1 MAEARTIK
9 SGGKVGKK
17 YYYVYETGEVTSSS
31 DPTIAV
37 GSNVYEQ
44 EIRKDPRPAKDRPTD
59 TDENR
64 NRIRS
69 VTNSLIG
76 IKDPDVVMAQLLQVL
91 EKADA
96 PIPGKYYVYRY
107 RAITPNIRYDRNP
120 VVQMRMPFGNGWV
133 AQNYHWLGRGQ
144 SVRKYLSSE
153 VVSDGIYEIYPSE
166 LRDVLTLPLADFAMS
181 S

>member
-9 SGGKVGKK
+9 DGGRVGKK

-31 DPTIAV
+31 DPSIIV

-44 EIRKDPRPAKDRPTD
+44 GIRKDPRPAKDRPTD

-69 VTNSLIG
+69 VTNQLIG
-76 IKDPDVVMAQLLQVL
+76 VKDPDVVMGQLLQVL
-91 EKADA
+91 QKADA
-96 PIPGKYYVYRY
+96 PIPGKLYVYRY
-107 RAITPNIRYDRNP
+107 RAITPGIRYDRNP
-120 VVQMRMPFGNGWV
+120 VVQMRTPLGDGWI
-133 AQNYHWLGRGQ
+133 AQNFHWLGRGQ
-144 SVRKYLSSE
+144 SGRRYLSNE
-153 VVSDGIYEIYPSE
+153 AGDIYEIYPSE
-166 LRDVLTLPLADFAMS
+166 LRDVLMLPLADFTMS